1 MQGLES
7 DARKEL
13 VHESS
18 GPGSWRHRA
27 PLGRAIGQLVKTF
40 DIKFFLVTYLTVY
53 SSIVPTGDPFMT
65 SQSQT

>member
-18 GPGSWRHRA
+18 GPGSWRPWA
-27 PLGRAIGQLVKTF
+27 LLGRAIGQLVKTF
-40 DIKFFLVTYLTVY
+40 DIKFFLVTYLTV
-53 SSIVPTGDPFMT
+53 
-65 SQSQT
+65 